1 MRWLCSGY
9 AGQLGEVEVDV
20 GVVVVAL
27 KQLLAGAHGKHGDG
41 QAGVAVAAEVDAR
54 LVVEDVGDGD
64 AERLVAAVEDVLL
77 LGELGVV
84 GLGHRHVV
92 GILQQAQLILGHDQA
107 AGGHAGRV
115 AVGVVGHDAVLGRLT
130 GSGFG
135 GQAEQ
140 FLHIDEHLLKGG
152 AFLFVLGDIVGVVLG
167 VADLLVGQVLQE
179 GVVVGPGVADGQ
191 AAGLVVAGHQ
201 DQRLVGVL
209 VVEGDGFL
217 DRVGQRLGVAQGGTG
232 VVGVA
237 GPVDLAALDHHKE
250 AGVVVE
256 QLNALRDIVG
266 QRPGA
271 FLAVQ
276 LIGDGVAV
284 GQLLADDD
292 GGTGAGGQGFGLG
305 LGLDDGVPGVGGQ
318 LVQVGLVFLRAGGL
332 QQRAARKVVKAALD
346 HFQADVIVVVAA
358 DLVAV
363 EGRRGGVVEVDAGD
377 DADLVAQLVL
387 ELFGNGLIGHG
398 AGLVHVDGTA
408 VGLVAGGDGGGGGSG
423 VRAEAG
429 AVVGLGAAGHG
440 EIDKAQSV
448 LMLQDR
454 AVAAH
459 AGAVFQ
465 RRQIVVGAL
474 DLGVAHTVANE
485 QENVLGR
492 VGGRFGRGFLG
503 CGGGRGGCGRRGLG
517 RGAFGRARSGAGRA
531 AAGRQAQR
539 KGRRAQQGHGTLGQV
554 FHVGFLSLLLHP
566 FVAVC
571 RRAGENALCPCGIF
585 FYKYPARAAKPCY
598 GMVLVK
604 LCQGNRPRFAPKF
617 YNAAGIVGPLFL

>member
-1 MRWLCSGY
+1 M
-9 AGQLGEVEVDV
+9 
-20 GVVVVAL
+20 
-27 KQLLAGAHGKHGDG
+27 
-41 QAGVAVAAEVDAR
+41 
-54 LVVEDVGDGD
+54 
-64 AERLVAAVEDVLL
+64 
-77 LGELGVV
+77 
-84 GLGHRHVV
+84 
-92 GILQQAQLILGHDQA
+92 
-107 AGGHAGRV
+107 
-115 AVGVVGHDAVLGRLT
+115 
-130 GSGFG
+130 
-135 GQAEQ
+135 
-140 FLHIDEHLLKGG
+140 
-152 AFLFVLGDIVGVVLG
+152 
-167 VADLLVGQVLQE
+167 
-179 GVVVGPGVADGQ
+179 
-191 AAGLVVAGHQ
+191 VAGHQ

-237 GPVDLAALDHHKE
+237 GPVDLAALDHHEE

-284 GQLLADDD
+284 GQLLADDH
-292 GGTGAGGQGFGLG
+292 GLAGLGGQGLG
-305 LGLDDGVPGVGGQ
+305 LRLGAHHGVARVGGQ
-318 LVQVGLVFLRAGGL
+318 GVQVVLVLLGAGGL
-332 QQRAARKVVKAALD
+332 QQRAAGEVVKAAVD
-346 HFQADVIVVVAA
+346 HFQADLVVAVAA

-363 EGRRGGVVEVDAGD
+363 EGGGGGMVQVDAGD
-377 DADLVAQLVL
+377 HADLVAQLIL
-387 ELFGNGLIGHG
+387 QLFGDGLVGDG
-398 AGLVHVDGTA
+398 AGLVHVDGAA
-408 VGLVAGGDGGGGGSG
+408 VGLVAGGDGGGGGSR

-429 AVVGLGAAGHG
+429 AVVGLGAAGHR
-440 EIDKAQSV
+440 EIHKAQRV
-448 LMLQDR
+448 LVLEDG

-459 AGAVFQ
+459 AGAVLQ
-465 RRQIVVGAL
+465 GGQVVVGAL

-492 VGGRFGRGFLG
+492 AGGRFGRGFLG

-571 RRAGENALCPCGIF
+571 RRAGRVE
-585 FYKYPARAAKPCY
+585 RE
-598 GMVLVK
+598 
-604 LCQGNRPRFAPKF
+604 
-617 YNAAGIVGPLFL
+617 